1 MESTTLLVLSYLF
14 KVFVFTK
21 PSLAADE
28 VAVLDTVGEE
38 LKADT
43 EYYILP
49 VLRGGGGGLTM
60 ISIGFQLKH
69 LLPPTITAAA
79 TDKNGCAQ
87 PRFQTELDARLF
99 LPGLNF

>member
-28 VAVLDTVGEE
+28 VAVLDIVGEE

-49 VLRGGGGGLTM
+49 VLRWRWRRAYNDQHWVSAET
-60 ISIGFQLKH
+60 SSSTYNHTSCHRQEWCD
-69 LLPPTITAAA
+69 PCS
-79 TDKNGCAQ
+79 TD
-87 PRFQTELDARLF
+87 
-99 LPGLNF
+99 LNIKFSAESKV